1 MHPKYIQIPILIST
15 IFLAGCG
22 FTLRGT
28 VALSPELQTLYLV
41 SSAGESA
48 ILQEL
53 RRALLAGDISL
64 LDTPREDVYRLEL
77 GEELSEERVLSV
89 NSNARAGEYELSL
102 SVPVQL
108 SSGNTQLLGPEV
120 LSIARVYLADPNSA
134 VAKQEERELMEEEI
148 RLELVSQILRR
159 LQNLSI

>member
-1 MHPKYIQIPILIST
+1 M
-15 IFLAGCG
+15 FLAGCG

-28 VALSPELQTLYLV
+28 VDLSPELQTLYLE
-41 SSAGESA
+41 SSVGESA

-53 RRALLAGDISL
+53 RRALIAGDINL
-64 LDTPREDVYRLEL
+64 LDTPRVDVFRLEL

-102 SVPVQL
+102 SVPIQL
-108 SSGNTQLLGPEV
+108 SSGSALLLGPEV

-134 VAKQEERELMEEEI
+134 VAKAEERELMEEEI
-148 RLELVSQILRR
+148 RQELVSQILRR
-159 LQNLSI
+159 LQNLAL